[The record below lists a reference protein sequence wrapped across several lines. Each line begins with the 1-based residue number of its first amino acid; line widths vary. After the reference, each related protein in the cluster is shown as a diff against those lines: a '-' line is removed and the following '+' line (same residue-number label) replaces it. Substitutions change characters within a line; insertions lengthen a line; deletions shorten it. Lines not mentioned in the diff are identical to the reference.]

1 MTLSGNTLALDE
13 EARISARRI
22 FSLIANELQQV
33 EIEFERQARSNV
45 QVIAYLGDYLRKSGG
60 KRVRPALTILANYA
74 VGGEGGRYNSIRM
87 ATVMEFLHTAT
98 LVHDD
103 IIDKADTRRNRPT
116 VNALYGNETAVLM
129 GDWLYMSA
137 FETSLAERSLPI
149 LDILTSVTRKMTE
162 GEILQLTLL
171 GRADVS
177 EAQYLDVLQRKTAYL
192 FSASCEIGGILG
204 GASETEQR
212 ALREYGLNLG
222 TAFQL
227 IDDLLDF
234 TSTEAVLGKASGA
247 DLLGGKVTLPL
258 IYLRDSNPSVLE
270 MVQRV
275 LRDGSYETVSQQEL
289 FEALRSRDGRG
300 SADGRGVDGR
310 GVDGLSST
318 DDLGSTNGLNSTNSV
333 SSTEG
338 FSRDGTN
345 SLSSTNALERARAL
359 ADEYAE
365 NARAA
370 LDSLPDSEYCD
381 SLRELPSYILNRD
394 R

>member
-1 MTLSGNTLALDE
+1 MTLSGHTLALDE

-74 VGGEGGRYNSIRM
+74 VGGEGSRYNSIRM

-162 GEILQLTLL
+162 GEILQLSLL
-171 GRADVS
+171 GHAEVL
-177 EAQYLDVLQRKTAYL
+177 EAQYLDVLKRKTAYL
-192 FSASCEIGGILG
+192 FSASCEIGAILG
-204 GASETEQR
+204 AAPEKQQT
-212 ALREYGLNLG
+212 ALRDYGLNLG

-227 IDDLLDF
+227 IDDVLDF
-234 TSTEAVLGKASGA
+234 TSTEETLGKASGA

-258 IYLRDSNPSVLE
+258 IYLRESDPSVLE

-275 LRDGSYETVSQQEL
+275 LHDGNYETVSQQAL
-289 FEALRSRDGRG
+289 FDALSR
-300 SADGRGVDGR
+300 
-310 GVDGLSST
+310 T
-318 DDLGSTNGLNSTNSV
+318 D
-333 SSTEG
+333 
-338 FSRDGTN
+338 
-345 SLSSTNALERARAL
+345 ALERARAL

-370 LDSLPDSEYCD
+370 LEMLPDSEYCD
-381 SLRELPSYILNRD
+381 SLRELPTYILNRD

>member
-1 MTLSGNTLALDE
+1 MTLSGHTLALDE
-13 EARISARRI
+13 EARVSARQI

-33 EIEFERQARSNV
+33 ETEFERQARSNV
-45 QVIAYLGDYLRKSGG
+45 QVIAYLGEYLRSSGG
-60 KRVRPALTILANYA
+60 KRVRPALTILSNHA
-74 VGGEGGRYNSIRM
+74 VGGDGARYNSIRM

-149 LDILTSVTRKMTE
+149 LDILTCVTRKMTE
-162 GEILQLTLL
+162 GELLQLTLL
-171 GRADVS
+171 GHADVS

-192 FSASCEIGGILG
+192 FSASCEIGAILG
-204 GASETEQR
+204 GADERQQI
-212 ALREYGLNLG
+212 ALRDYGLNLG

-227 IDDLLDF
+227 TDDLLDF
-234 TSTEAVLGKASGA
+234 TSSDAALGKAAGA

-258 IYLRDSNPSVLE
+258 IYLIDAEPPALA

-275 LRDGSYETVSQQEL
+275 LRDGSYDTVRQEEL
-289 FEALRSRDGRG
+289 REAMSRTG
-300 SADGRGVDGR
+300 
-310 GVDGLSST
+310 
-318 DDLGSTNGLNSTNSV
+318 
-333 SSTEG
+333 
-338 FSRDGTN
+338 
-345 SLSSTNALERARAL
+345 ALEQARAR

-365 NARAA
+365 NARIA
-370 LDSLPDSEYCD
+370 LENLPDSEYCD
-381 SLRELPSYILNRD
+381 SLRALPTYVLKRD

>member
-1 MTLSGNTLALDE
+1 MTTSGHTIELDE

-22 FSLIANELQQV
+22 FSRIANELTQV
-33 EIEFERQARSNV
+33 EVEFERQARSNV
-45 QVIAYLGDYLRKSGG
+45 QVIDYLGEYLRASGG
-60 KRVRPALTILANYA
+60 KRVRPALTILSNYA
-74 VGGEGGRYNSIRM
+74 VGGDGSRYNSIRM

-103 IIDKADTRRNRPT
+103 IIDKADMRRKRPT

-171 GRADVS
+171 NDADVS
-177 EAQYLDVLQRKTAYL
+177 EAQYFDVLKRKTAYL

-204 GASETEQR
+204 GASEKQQT
-212 ALREYGLNLG
+212 ALRDYGLHLG

-227 IDDLLDF
+227 IDDVLDF
-234 TSTEAVLGKASGA
+234 TSSESALGKAAGA

-258 IYLRDSNPSVLE
+258 IYLREADSQSRELI
-270 MVQRV
+270 QTV
-275 LRDGSYETVSQQEL
+275 LREGKYDSVQQQDL
-289 FEALRSRDGRG
+289 HEALQRTG
-300 SADGRGVDGR
+300 
-310 GVDGLSST
+310 
-318 DDLGSTNGLNSTNSV
+318 
-333 SSTEG
+333 
-338 FSRDGTN
+338 
-345 SLSSTNALERARAL
+345 ALQHARARANQ
-359 ADEYAE
+359 YAE
-365 NARAA
+365 EACAA
-370 LDSLPDSEYCD
+370 LEILPESDYCD
-381 SLRELPSYILNRD
+381 SLRALPTYILDRD